1 MRLGAHLAMLLGAS
15 PGPEA
20 FLQRAFDYLGAGAPL
35 EAWVL
40 SPHGGGGAPRFV
52 YGTEAQLPPALAALV
67 ARFPQGARR
76 SPESAGP
83 QMQLWPL
90 HAAGELRGLLC
101 ARWPE
106 GAALDGPLGVAVPM
120 LAGAL
125 PSPPAGAALR
135 EGLGPVAE
143 ALGEGILITDSHGLI
158 VMGNPGAVGLLG
170 GDVTK
175 VNGRPL
181 GALFED
187 LDLAREAIAEGSTPG
202 GWRSEVRLRRGAGS
216 FPAYLSGRPLSLGG
230 QSPRI
235 LWLVHDLTAV
245 NAHRRESEARA
256 RLESVANLAA
266 GTAHELNNP
275 LSGVIGFAELLK
287 EEGLAE
293 PAERYLDIILQQS
306 KRCKELIRNL
316 LIFGQIYPSEPS
328 MVHLR
333 SVVEGALD
341 IGGYGWRRGH
351 LTFDLALP
359 SELPRV
365 RVDVALM
372 REALYN
378 ILHNAVLSMP
388 DGGVIRIEG
397 RVDPGPQG
405 EPRVALSV
413 IDQGIGISSQLL
425 EPWSLRRRS

>member
-1 MRLGAHLAMLLGAS
+1 
-15 PGPEA
+15 
-20 FLQRAFDYLGAGAPL
+20 
-35 EAWVL
+35 
-40 SPHGGGGAPRFV
+40 
-52 YGTEAQLPPALAALV
+52 
-67 ARFPQGARR
+67 
-76 SPESAGP
+76 
-83 QMQLWPL
+83 
-90 HAAGELRGLLC
+90 
-101 ARWPE
+101 
-106 GAALDGPLGVAVPM
+106 M

-425 EPWSLRRRS
+425 ERVLVPFFTTREVGQGSGLGLSVAHGILRQHGGDIRVESESWQGTTVTIWLPAAEAGEVRP